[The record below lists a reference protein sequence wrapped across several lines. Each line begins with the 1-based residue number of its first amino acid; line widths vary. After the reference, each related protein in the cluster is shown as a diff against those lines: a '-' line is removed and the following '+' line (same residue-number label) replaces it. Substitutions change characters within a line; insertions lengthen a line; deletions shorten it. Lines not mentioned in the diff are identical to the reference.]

1 LYGPGENYHRDNSH
15 VLPALIRR
23 FYEAAEANAPRVSC
37 WGTGAPLR
45 ESLHVDDLGEACVF
59 AVERWQPGAEDPP
72 FLNVGTGVDSP
83 GSGPGQHGGRVSRA
97 AQPTAGA
104 ALSWLLL
111 G

>member
-1 LYGPGENYHRDNSH
+1 LPTNLYGPGDNYHRDNSH

-37 WGTGAPLR
+37 WGTGTPLR
-45 ESLHVDDLGEACVF
+45 ESLHVD
-59 AVERWQPGAEDPP
+59 DPP

-104 ALSWLLL
+104 VLSWLLL